1 MSEEEI
7 RFEKEKEYQ
16 NFIERISEPTE
27 PIKLSSDEVKKL
39 RQEGYKV

>member
-1 MSEEEI
+1 MSPEEMENA
-7 RFEKEKEYQ
+7 KEKEYQ

>member
-1 MSEEEI
+1 MKY
-7 RFEKEKEYQ
+7 EKEKEYQ
-16 NFIERISEPTE
+16 SFMERISEPTE